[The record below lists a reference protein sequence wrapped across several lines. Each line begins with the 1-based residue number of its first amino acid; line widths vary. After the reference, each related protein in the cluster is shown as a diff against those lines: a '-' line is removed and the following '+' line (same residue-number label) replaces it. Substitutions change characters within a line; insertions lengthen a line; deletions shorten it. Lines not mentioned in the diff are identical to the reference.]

1 MGAAPYQAMLLLII
15 IIGICSSERSLEESL
30 MNIHGRE
37 LRHQPWRA
45 LPFKQERAGMEA
57 WETPEGPGQ

>member
-1 MGAAPYQAMLLLII
+1 MGAASYQAEFLLII
-15 IIGICSSERSLEESL
+15 IIGICSESSLEESL

-37 LRHQPWRA
+37 LSLQPWRA
-45 LPFKQERAGMEA
+45 RALQTREGTEA